1 MTVDEQKPHLE
12 PRARRWTTPTPD
24 SGERVYSEEHR
35 KLVEE
40 RRDPLPIKYDSNAR
54 NGGKRA
60 ITVRMSDVQ
69 LQQIEWLWP
78 GWLAAGKLSLLEGK
92 PSLGKSTLALTLAAR
107 VSTGTAFPD
116 ETPGTRREPRNVLLL
131 SAEDS
136 AGDTLKPRLLEA
148 GADCERIELM
158 QGVMLEGEDGAER
171 AGMVLLPRDLD
182 VLEDHVRQHNTAL
195 VVMDVLAAYTGS
207 NNGQNPNNDASI
219 RTMLNPL
226 THMLDRTR
234 AHGLAIRHWTK
245 AGDDDLVMRGG
256 GSIAYAAAARHIYAC
271 VQHPE
276 NEQLYVL
283 VCAKN
288 NLAPKADPLSYS
300 IVEGDHY
307 NTARLRWRGPIDITV
322 QELMRRRRDEQPQDD
337 ASTGERCKA
346 WLYTALMDGPV
357 LQRQLM
363 GAAADQGYSK
373 STLYRAADDLHVV
386 RGERAE
392 QHDGVRRAVWR
403 LPDDA

>member
-1 MTVDEQKPHLE
+1 MADEKRPHLE
-12 PRARRWTTPTPD
+12 PRARTF
-24 SGERVYSEEHR
+24 RVEPLPEGTKVFSDEHR
-35 KLVEE
+35 RLVREGV
-40 RRDPLPIKYDSNAR
+40 DPLPIHYADNGH
-54 NGGKRA
+54 GGKRA

-69 LQQIEWLWP
+69 LQQVQWLWP
-78 GWLAAGKLSLLEGK
+78 GWLAVGKLALLEGK

-116 ETPGTRREPRNVLLL
+116 ETPGTRRDPHNVILL

-148 GADCERIELM
+148 GADLERITLM
-158 QGVMLEGEDGAER
+158 QGVMLEDDDGTER

-182 VLEDHVRQHNTAL
+182 VLENLIAEQRAGM

-207 NNGQNPNNDASI
+207 NNGQNPNNDAAI

-226 THMLDRTR
+226 THMLDRQR
-234 AHGLAIRHWTK
+234 VCGLALRHWTK

-256 GSIAYAAAARHIYAC
+256 GSIAYSAAARHIYAC

-276 NEQLYVL
+276 HEHIYVL

-288 NLAPKADPLSYS
+288 NLAPKAEPIAYS
-300 IVEGDHY
+300 IVEGDTY

-322 QELMRRRRDEQPQDD
+322 QELMRRHRDQVPDD
-337 ASTGERCKA
+337 DSSDMERCKA
-346 WLYTALMDGPV
+346 FVLTALVDGPLLATSV
-357 LQRQLM
+357 VT
-363 GAAADQGYSK
+363 AAADQGFSQA
-373 STLYRAADDLHVV
+373 TTQRAASQLHVQKV
-386 RGERAE
+386 RE
-392 QHDGVRRAVWR
+392 QQPDGTMRSMWH
-403 LPDDA
+403 LPE